1 MRDDDRNNGSQTDS
15 GGETGSPEEQRGHDS
30 EQPGS
35 PRRNPEAAP
44 DRWGSP
50 GVGNPDSTAQES
62 PSGHPQQR
70 PPTGRP
76 PSSRSPGGPQ
86 SRGPGSRR
94 GGGRGGRSPRSRLRR
109 QRVDGSVAPA
119 VPTDG
124 DPVQEAYEG
133 SVDLYDIATWEVR
146 SSVDRVAM
154 SVTRLFRRG
163 KTVLLVGA
171 AVLLFLVQVAVAG
184 VTIVREPFI
193 GVLAVS
199 SVLPAVAVAG
209 YLWYGDP
216 TRREPFVALAVT
228 FLLSVLF
235 AGFAGVVNSTVGP
248 VFEALGAAGIVL
260 FYFVVVGPVEEFVKW
275 LAIRVYA
282 YRNDTFRTIIDGVVY
297 GAAAG
302 VGFAA
307 IENFIYIVSIYA
319 EASETA
325 GIAPTEAATSVA
337 VQRFLVGPG
346 HVVFSAWAGFYLGLA
361 KFNPENRGPIILK
374 GLLVAAFIHALYNTS
389 VTVLPEFLP
398 GLALLGYI
406 VLYDGFWFLLLYGK
420 IRRYRELYRARYQSD
435 RTRGQGT
442 TRVLRRR

>member
-1 MRDDDRNNGSQTDS
+1 MNNDDDPGKPETADSDRQTEAA
-15 GGETGSPEEQRGHDS
+15 GGPGGRAGGTDNRPGHDS

-35 PRRNPEAAP
+35 PREKEPTA
-44 DRWGSP
+44 DRWQLP
-50 GVGNPDSTAQES
+50 NQP
-62 PSGHPQQR
+62 PQG
-70 PPTGRP
+70 PP
-76 PSSRSPGGPQ
+76 PSSGSPGGPQ
-86 SRGPGSRR
+86 SRATGSRR

-109 QRVDGSVAPA
+109 QRVGDSVEAA

-124 DPVQEAYEG
+124 DPVQAAYEG
-133 SVDLYDIATWEVR
+133 SMDLYDIATWEAR
-146 SSVDRVAM
+146 SPVDRVAM
-154 SVTRLFRRG
+154 SATRVFRRG
-163 KTVLLVGA
+163 QTVLLVGA
-171 AVLLFLVQVAVAG
+171 AVFLFLVQVAVAG
-184 VTIVREPFI
+184 VTILREPFI

-235 AGFAGVVNSTVGP
+235 ASFAGALNSTVGP
-248 VFEALGAAGIVL
+248 VFETLGVTGVIL
-260 FYFVVVGPVEEFVKW
+260 FYFVVVGPAEEFVKW

-282 YRNDTFRTIIDGVVY
+282 YRNNTFRTIIDGVVY

-307 IENFIYIVSIYA
+307 IENFIYIVNIYA

-325 GIAPTEAATSVA
+325 GIAPTEAARLVA
-337 VQRFLVGPG
+337 VQRFFVGPG

-361 KFNPENRGPIILK
+361 KFNPENRGPILVK

-389 VTVLPEFLP
+389 VTVLPGFLP
-398 GLALLGYI
+398 GLGLLGFI
-406 VLYDGFWFLLLYGK
+406 VLYDGFWFLLLYRK
-420 IRRYRELYRARYQSD
+420 IRRYRELYRARYQRD
-435 RTRGQGT
+435 QTRGRQT
-442 TRVLRRR
+442 ARARRQQRRR

>member
-1 MRDDDRNNGSQTDS
+1 MRDNGEPDERNRTDP
-15 GGETGSPEEQRGHDS
+15 GDETGRPSS
-30 EQPGS
+30 S
-35 PRRNPEAAP
+35 
-44 DRWGSP
+44 GSP
-50 GVGNPDSTAQES
+50 GGS
-62 PSGHPQQR
+62 
-70 PPTGRP
+70 
-76 PSSRSPGGPQ
+76 Q
-86 SRGPGSRR
+86 SRVTGSRR

-124 DPVQEAYEG
+124 DPVQKAYEG

-154 SVTRLFRRG
+154 SATRLFRRG
-163 KTVLLVGA
+163 KTALLVGA

-184 VTIVREPFI
+184 VIIVREPFI

-275 LAIRVYA
+275 LAIRVYT
-282 YRNDTFRTIIDGVVY
+282 YRNDAFQTVVDGVVY

-307 IENFIYIVSIYA
+307 IENLLYIGTVYL
-319 EASETA
+319 EAVETP
-325 GIAPTEAATSVA
+325 GLAPTEAATSVA
-337 VQRFLVGPG
+337 TQRFFVGPG

-361 KFNPENRGPIILK
+361 RFNPENRGPIVVK
-374 GLLVAAFIHALYNTS
+374 GLLIAVFIHALYNTS
-389 VTVLPEFLP
+389 VTVLPEILP
-398 GLALLGYI
+398 GIALLGFI
-406 VLYDGFWFLLLYGK
+406 VVYHGFWFTLLYRK
-420 IRRYRELYRARYQSD
+420 VRSYRELYRARGRRPAGGPD
-435 RTRGQGT
+435 GQGT
-442 TRVLRRR
+442 PRRTGIRNERRR

>member
-1 MRDDDRNNGSQTDS
+1 MRDNGEPDERNRTDP
-15 GGETGSPEEQRGHDS
+15 GGETGRPSS
-30 EQPGS
+30 S
-35 PRRNPEAAP
+35 
-44 DRWGSP
+44 GSP
-50 GVGNPDSTAQES
+50 GGSQLRVT
-62 PSGHPQQR
+62 
-70 PPTGRP
+70 
-76 PSSRSPGGPQ
+76 
-86 SRGPGSRR
+86 GSRR

-124 DPVQEAYEG
+124 DPVQKAYEG

-154 SVTRLFRRG
+154 SATCLFRRG

-199 SVLPAVAVAG
+199 SILPAVAVAG
-209 YLWYGDP
+209 YLWYRDP

-235 AGFAGVVNSTVGP
+235 AGFAGVVNSTLGP
-248 VFEALGAAGIVL
+248 VFEALGVAGVIL

-275 LAIRVYA
+275 LAIRVYP
-282 YRNDTFRTIIDGVVY
+282 YRNNTFRTIIDGVVY

-307 IENFIYIVSIYA
+307 IENFVYIVNSYA

-325 GIAPTEAATSVA
+325 GIAPTEAAQLVA
-337 VQRFLVGPG
+337 AQRFLVGPG

-389 VTVLPEFLP
+389 VTVLPGFLP
-398 GLALLGYI
+398 GVGLLGYI
-406 VLYDGFWFLLLYGK
+406 VLYDGFWFLLLYRK
-420 IRRYRELYRARYQSD
+420 LRRYRELYRARYQSD
-435 RTRGQGT
+435 RTRGQGP
-442 TRVLRRR
+442 TRARRRR